1 VPLAAVSPV
10 GEAGYGDMMVNAD
23 QGVVQQDRAKADLR
37 VLLHHGFEI
46 FVGNEQIAGGTH

>member
-1 VPLAAVSPV
+1 MPLAAVSPV